1 MPKVGRPLTLGAMN
15 EQLKKFLIVLRK
27 KSGAVNR
34 VVPVAA
40 AKALIS
46 RKDDGSL

>member
-15 EQLKKFLIVLRK
+15 EQFLIVLRK